1 MLDVTEAVRAL
12 DGTLPDADRFESN
25 DEPATAARLWGRK
38 GRRIRATIDYWD
50 DQVDVYKVKLRR
62 GQRLVARLRG
72 PRGTNTNLFL
82 WKPGTRRVAGSAVN
96 RRLLAAQSTS
106 PGSAER
112 IRVRAQETGWYFL
125 EVKVSTAGAGRYLL
139 SFQKRPRRTALRAV
153 LP

>member
-1 MLDVTEAVRAL
+1 VLDVSDAVQAL
-12 DGTLPDADRFESN
+12 DGTLPEADRFEAN
-25 DEPATAARLWGRK
+25 DEAATAARLWGRK
-38 GRRIRATIDYWD
+38 GRRIKATIDYWD
-50 DQVDVYKVKLRR
+50 DQVDVYKIKLRR

-82 WKPGTRRVAGSAVN
+82 WKPGTRRVAGHAVD

-106 PGSAER
+106 PGSAEQ

-125 EVKVSTAGAGRYLL
+125 EVKSSEAGAGRYWL
-139 SFQKRPRRTALRAV
+139 SFRKHPRRAALRAV